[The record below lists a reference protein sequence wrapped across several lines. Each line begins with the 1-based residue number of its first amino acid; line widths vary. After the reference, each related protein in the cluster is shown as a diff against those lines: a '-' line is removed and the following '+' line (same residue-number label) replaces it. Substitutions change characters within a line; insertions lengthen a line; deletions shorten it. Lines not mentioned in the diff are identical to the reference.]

1 MSKSFAPVINRV
13 KETITVSR
21 AFQIAAGNIGSAEHQ
36 EYLRMTEQY
45 PGFRIEVHQKSR
57 KKAEGIFGDLTYDG
71 MKDFIKGYEETDD
84 DCAAAIKELDDMRA
98 LYKGQRGAYLKVKEW
113 FLTKYQ
119 DEFDRRKAAKE
130 AAAREKHESNFLF
143 HPVVSNN

>member
-1 MSKSFAPVINRV
+1 MSKSFAPIINRTTQ
-13 KETITVSR
+13 TIAVSR

-36 EYLRMTEQY
+36 EYLRMKEQY
-45 PGFRIEVHQKSR
+45 PGYRIEVHQKRR

-98 LYKGQRGAYLKVKEW
+98 LYKGQRGTYLKVKEW
-113 FLTKYQ
+113 FLTKYK

-130 AAAREKHESNFLF
+130 AAARKKRESDFLYR
-143 HPVVSNN
+143 PATANN